1 MSKTPI
7 LNLCRF
13 NESTSLYPALKA
25 LLERKDIDLALRDN
39 MGRNSLFLLTRYYP
53 LDDLIDCIQL
63 LIESGVEANTKD
75 NNSKLACEI
84 LARHYNG
91 PNFMDIFRLLVNN
104 DTNMKALQLCIGI
117 LQAKTNRFQ
126 EAEELN
132 NYLTSLRVCFSRS
145 LF

>member
-75 NNSKLACEI
+75 NNS
-84 LARHYNG
+84 
-91 PNFMDIFRLLVNN
+91 
-104 DTNMKALQLCIGI
+104 
-117 LQAKTNRFQ
+117 
-126 EAEELN
+126 
-132 NYLTSLRVCFSRS
+132 
-145 LF
+145 